1 MRSVVLHTAFLLV
14 ALVAA
19 FVTWTAGEEADTSG
33 APIEVWSHDPDD
45 LAALVYRDA
54 ERTVR
59 LERRADRD
67 EPYLWGTETLADSTG
82 APAEAFPV
90 GEAGSAAIADLA
102 TLRALRDLGEATA
115 ERRATFG
122 LADPVATVTLHF
134 QDGEE
139 RVLALGGSVVGD
151 GHRYALDT
159 RADRLYVL
167 PAGVLRP
174 LEVGGSALRLTE
186 LQPFDPDDV
195 ASAAIHADGFDRT
208 MERRLTGVPPR
219 ATWVHPGTDRL
230 DQTFT
235 NFMDQLDNLWILQY
249 QPDLATDTLRSLMR
263 AAYLDTR
270 GDTIGTLELFR
281 TRADSLPRYF
291 LLTRRTIV
299 PGEVHA
305 SIAERV
311 EQDLETLRA
320 AGQPVRSDR

>member
-1 MRSVVLHTAFLLV
+1 VRSVIFHAAFLVV

-19 FVTWTAGEEADTSG
+19 FLTWTAGEETDTSG
-33 APIEVWSHDPDD
+33 APIEVWSHEADD
-45 LAALVYRDA
+45 VAAVVYREG

-59 LERRADRD
+59 LERRADGD
-67 EPYLWGTETLADSTG
+67 ETYLWGMETLADSAG
-82 APAEAFPV
+82 APAETFPV
-90 GEAGSAAIADLA
+90 GDAGDAVIADLA
-102 TLRALRDLGEATA
+102 TLRALRDLGEASA

-122 LADPVATVTLHF
+122 LVDPVATVTLHL

-139 RVLALGGSVVGD
+139 RGLAVGGSVVGD

-159 RADRLYVL
+159 QADKLYVL
-167 PAGVLRP
+167 PADVIRP

-195 ASAAIHADGFDRT
+195 ASAAIHADGFDRS

-235 NFMDQLDNLWILQY
+235 TFMDQLDNLWVVQY
-249 QPDLATDTLRSLMR
+249 QPDLGTDTLRSLMR

-270 GDTIGTLELFR
+270 GDTIGILELFR

-291 LLTRRTIV
+291 LRTRRTIV

-311 EQDLETLRA
+311 EQDLETLRST
-320 AGQPVRSDR
+320 VSRD